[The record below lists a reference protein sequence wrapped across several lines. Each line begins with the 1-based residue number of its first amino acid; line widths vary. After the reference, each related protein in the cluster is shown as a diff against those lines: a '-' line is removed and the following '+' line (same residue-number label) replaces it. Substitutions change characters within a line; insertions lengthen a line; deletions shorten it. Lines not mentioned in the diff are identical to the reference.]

1 MEAMRDKPVSSPV
14 SAPALDPTDCN
25 CNALQQAARQ
35 VNQFYGRHMAKEGL
49 RTGQYSIL
57 SKLKRL
63 GPLPI
68 SELAALMAMDRTT
81 MSRAVQP
88 LKRDKLVAIG
98 AGEDGRSRVVRL
110 TTAGEARVASA
121 SARWREAQKE
131 FEQALGPL
139 VAAQLRETLGR
150 VVALG

>member
-1 MEAMRDKPVSSPV
+1 MHEKPISTSGPV
-14 SAPALDPTDCN
+14 LSLDPSDCN

-35 VNQFYGRHMAKEGL
+35 VNQLYGRHMAKEGL

-57 SKLKRL
+57 AKLNRL
-63 GPLPI
+63 GPMPI
-68 SELAALMAMDRTT
+68 TELASILAMDRTT

-88 LKRDKLVAIG
+88 LKRDKLIAIG
-98 AGEDGRSRVVRL
+98 AGEDGRTRLVRL
-110 TTAGEARVASA
+110 TAAGEARVASA

-131 FEQALGPL
+131 FEQALGPG
-139 VAAQLRETLGR
+139 VAAQLRETLSR